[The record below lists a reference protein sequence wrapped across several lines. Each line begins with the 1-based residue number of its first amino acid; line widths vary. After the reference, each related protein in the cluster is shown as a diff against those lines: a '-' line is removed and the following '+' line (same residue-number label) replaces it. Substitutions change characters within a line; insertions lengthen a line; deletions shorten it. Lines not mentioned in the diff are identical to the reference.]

1 MESVIT
7 IVVVVNIIMLAGA
20 VVSSG
25 VRLGRIETKLDRLM
39 QDVERK
45 VDKEVCKLMHRRG
58 E

>member
-1 MESVIT
+1 MEGVVTT
-7 IVVVVNIIMLAGA
+7 IVVVNIIMLVGT
-20 VVSSG
+20 VVAFG